1 MRWDFNLMEVRKLA
15 ERISTPSRTK
25 EIIEK
30 NGFYFK
36 KNFGQNFLIDSN
48 IIDKIVFSAGITS
61 DDVVLE
67 IGPGIGSLTQVL
79 CENAKKSHSS

>member
-1 MRWDFNLMEVRKLA
+1 MRWDFNLTEVRKLL

-61 DDVVLE
+61 DDVVLRK
-67 IGPGIGSLTQVL
+67 LDLVL
-79 CENAKKSHSS
+79 EVLRRSYVKMRKKS